1 MLTLPLAQS
10 DNILP
15 SNPKSWKIETFQN
28 ESGFILKKV
37 NVECVQLGHYE
48 NDYRFPLQRL
58 QVDNCYFKMGH
69 WLFDGMV
76 LMVNWDLLRMIIA
89 SDWIVANFPNQST
102 SFSPLLSIQQ
112 LRWHLPPQGRKFP
125 DRKAPRFVWCKAIYG
140 SICYVAVTKLRSIST
155 WWSKTIPHICHR
167 HHRRC
172 LCKKRIAQCKFLQI

>member
-37 NVECVQLGHYE
+37 NVECVQLGHFE

-76 LMVNWDLLRMIIA
+76 LMVNWDVLRMIIA

-102 SFSPLLSIQQ
+102 SFSPLFSTPFDPAAEMTSS
-112 LRWHLPPQGRKFP
+112 RGRKFP
-125 DRKAPRFVWCKAIYG
+125 DRKGPRFVWCKAIYG
-140 SICYVAVTKLRSIST
+140 SIRYMAVTKLPSIST
-155 WWSKTIPHICHR
+155 WWSRTHTIYH
-167 HHRRC
+167 
-172 LCKKRIAQCKFLQI
+172 LVLQT